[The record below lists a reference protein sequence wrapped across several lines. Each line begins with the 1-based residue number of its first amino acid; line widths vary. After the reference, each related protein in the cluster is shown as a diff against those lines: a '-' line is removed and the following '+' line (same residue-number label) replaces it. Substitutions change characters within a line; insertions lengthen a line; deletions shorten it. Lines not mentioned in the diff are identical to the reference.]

1 MGHAIVSKLAML
13 GDLCSCSLST
23 AWWCNSSRGK
33 MLWDLFVCMY
43 ICLYVSVFFFVLC
56 YYAIL
61 TRQFTVS
68 FFCLVPVDLETRF
81 KSPLKDFLK
90 DIGIHTVW

>member
-23 AWWCNSSRGK
+23 GGVIQAAGRCCGA
-33 MLWDLFVCMY
+33 LFVCMF
-43 ICLYVSVFFFVLC
+43 LFFFVLC

-61 TRQFTVS
+61 T
-68 FFCLVPVDLETRF
+68 
-81 KSPLKDFLK
+81 K
-90 DIGIHTVW
+90 

>member
-1 MGHAIVSKLAML
+1 MGHSIVSKLAML
-13 GDLCSCSLST
+13 GDLCSRSL
-23 AWWCNSSRGK
+23 
-33 MLWDLFVCMY
+33 LWGLFVCMY

-68 FFCLVPVDLETRF
+68 FFCLVPVHSLSGLIWKQDSSSF
-81 KSPLKDFLK
+81 KGYWYSYCMVRQYCD
-90 DIGIHTVW
+90 

>member
-1 MGHAIVSKLAML
+1 
-13 GDLCSCSLST
+13 
-23 AWWCNSSRGK
+23 
-33 MLWDLFVCMY
+33 MLWGLFVCMY
-43 ICLYVSVFFFVLC
+43 VCLYVSGFFFVLC

-68 FFCLVPVDLETRF
+68 FFCLVPVHSLSAWIDLEARF

-90 DIGIHTVW
+90 DIGIHTCMVRQYCD

>member
-1 MGHAIVSKLAML
+1 MGLIRLYVYM
-13 GDLCSCSLST
+13 
-23 AWWCNSSRGK
+23 
-33 MLWDLFVCMY
+33 FVCF
-43 ICLYVSVFFFVLC
+43 CFFFVLC

-68 FFCLVPVDLETRF
+68 FFCLVPVHLETRF

>member
-33 MLWDLFVCMY
+33 MLWGLFVCMY
-43 ICLYVSVFFFVLC
+43 ICLYVSVFFVLC

-68 FFCLVPVDLETRF
+68 FFCLVPVHSLSGLIWKQDSSHL
-81 KSPLKDFLK
+81 LKIF
-90 DIGIHTVW
+90 

>member
-23 AWWCNSSRGK
+23 GGVIQAAGRCCGAYS
-33 MLWDLFVCMY
+33 FVCMY
-43 ICLYVSVFFFVLC
+43 VCMFLFCFVLC

-68 FFCLVPVDLETRF
+68 FFCLVPVHSLSGLIWKQDSSHL
-81 KSPLKDFLK
+81 LKIF
-90 DIGIHTVW
+90 